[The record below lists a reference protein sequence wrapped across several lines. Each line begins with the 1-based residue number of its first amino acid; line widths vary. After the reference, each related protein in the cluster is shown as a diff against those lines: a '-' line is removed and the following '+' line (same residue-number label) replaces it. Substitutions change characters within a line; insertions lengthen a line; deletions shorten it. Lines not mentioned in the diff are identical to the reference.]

1 MLYDPAMIARITGTL
16 LDLEGTTALVE
27 LSTGVAHEVMLPTF
41 AAHRVAA
48 GLGQPITL
56 YTIEFLE
63 SPNQGSTFIPR
74 LAGFL
79 TRSDRAFFELLTTV
93 QGIGPKKALKVLAM
107 APANIAS
114 AIAEKDAKMLQ
125 ALPEIGK
132 KMSETIVLELSDKV
146 ERFLGGAEAQAAPEI
161 AVMPAKAVKA
171 KKEGAAAAPSSKNS
185 AMAQTRQLSRD
196 AVATLVTLGEN
207 PVAAVDWV
215 ERVMAQEVPPTAV
228 DAVIAAVYRIKAG

>member
-1 MLYDPAMIARITGTL
+1 MGYDAAMIARIHGTL

-41 AAHRVAA
+41 AVHRLHA
-48 GLGQPITL
+48 GIGQPLTL

-74 LAGFL
+74 MAGFL
-79 TRSDRAFFELLTTV
+79 TRSDRAFFELMTTV

-107 APANIAS
+107 APANICA

-132 KMSETIVLELSDKV
+132 KMAETIVLELADKV
-146 ERFLGGAEAQAAPEI
+146 ERFLGGAEAQAPGQI
-161 AVMPAKAVKA
+161 VTLTPAKGK
-171 KKEGAAAAPSSKNS
+171 KNS
-185 AMAQTRQLSRD
+185 PASAANAGALTAGAQTRALSRD
-196 AVATLVTLGEN
+196 AVAALVALGEN
-207 PVAAVDWV
+207 PVGAVDLV
-215 ERVMAQEVPPTAV
+215 ERVMHQENPPVTV
-228 DAVIAAVYRIKAG
+228 DAVVAAVYRIKGN

>member
-1 MLYDPAMIARITGTL
+1 MIARIHGTL

-41 AAHRVAA
+41 AAHRLAA
-48 GLGQPITL
+48 GIGKPITL

-74 LAGFL
+74 MAGFL
-79 TRSDRAFFELLTTV
+79 TRSDRAFFELMTTV

-107 APANIAS
+107 APANIAA

-132 KMSETIVLELSDKV
+132 KMAETIVLELADKV
-146 ERFLGGAEAQAAPEI
+146 ERFLGGAEAQVPGQI
-161 AVMPAKAVKA
+161 VTLTPAKG
-171 KKEGAAAAPSSKNS
+171 KKTAAASAGAPT
-185 AMAQTRQLSRD
+185 AGAQTRALSRD
-196 AVATLVTLGEN
+196 AVAALVALGEN
-207 PVAAVDWV
+207 PVGAVDWV
-215 ERVMAQEVPPTAV
+215 ERVMHQENAPATV
-228 DAVIAAVYRIKAG
+228 DAMVAAVYRIKEK

>member
-41 AAHRVAA
+41 AAHRLAA
-48 GLGQPITL
+48 GLGKPITL

-79 TRSDRAFFELLTTV
+79 TRTDRAFFELLTSV

-107 APANIAS
+107 APANIAA

-146 ERFLGGAEAQAAPEI
+146 ERFLGGAEAHMAPEM
-161 AVMPAKAVKA
+161 VVVSKPAKG
-171 KKEGAAAAPSSKNS
+171 KKDSAADSAAAKAP
-185 AMAQTRQLSRD
+185 AGVARALARD
-196 AVATLVTLGEN
+196 AVATLVSLGEN

-215 ERVMAQEVPPTAV
+215 ERVMGQEVPPVAV